1 MQERYEPFCAD
12 FGPVNLGILHQFC
25 QMMQERMNDE
35 RLSHRHLVYYADDN
49 PEVRTNVALLVAA
62 YTVTSPRPC
71 LMLAHCALSVPAYSG
86 QVCCHGW
93 TAAQALSPVHTHA
106 HTHTHTHTHR
116 CAVMDG
122 RSWFSHTGL
131 SVLAFG
137 VLGLSVLAFGHVA
150 RAFALTRVSGRMAKP
165 RVSLLSSTGTCSC

>member
-71 LMLAHCALSVPAYSG
+71 LMLAHCALSVPDT

-93 TAAQALSPVHTHA
+93 TKLVQPY
-106 HTHTHTHTHR
+106 R
-116 CAVMDG
+116 PFCARVRSARPFGARVRSCRARLCLDQGVGKDG
-122 RSWFSHTGL
+122 ETK
-131 SVLAFG
+131 SVSSFLHG
-137 VLGLSVLAFGHVA
+137 YLQ
-150 RAFALTRVSGRMAKP
+150 
-165 RVSLLSSTGTCSC
+165 LLSDEHGCA